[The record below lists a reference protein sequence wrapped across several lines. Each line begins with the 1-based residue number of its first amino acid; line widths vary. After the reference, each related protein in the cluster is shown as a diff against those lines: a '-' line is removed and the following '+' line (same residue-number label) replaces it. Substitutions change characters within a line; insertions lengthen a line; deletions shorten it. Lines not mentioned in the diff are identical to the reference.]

1 MPNISEMLWIAGI
14 ALVVALIAIW
24 AANNV
29 DAVESLVPVAAF
41 SASSV
46 KGESTNA

>member
-24 AANNV
+24 AANNI
-29 DAVESLVPVAAF
+29 DMVENLTGSGGGFLGIF
-41 SASSV
+41 
-46 KGESTNA
+46 G